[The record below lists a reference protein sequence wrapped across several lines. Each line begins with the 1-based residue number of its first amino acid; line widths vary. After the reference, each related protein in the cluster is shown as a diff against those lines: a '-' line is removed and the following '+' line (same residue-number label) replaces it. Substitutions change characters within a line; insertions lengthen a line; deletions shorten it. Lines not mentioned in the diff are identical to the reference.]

1 MYYGDHVIS
10 HTGMAGKDDTAD
22 AVLGGASDFMSDIF
36 AKITQWY
43 EAKDDHKVLCI
54 CESLMHCNVVIG

>member
-22 AVLGGASDFMSDIF
+22 AVLGGASDFMSDIL
-36 AKITQWY
+36 AKVKQWY
-43 EAKDDHKVLCI
+43 EAKDDCKVLCI
-54 CESLMHCNVVIG
+54 M